1 MKKYKTNFSKEELH
15 AALHANDKEAAVLIE
30 DEDEWVKFKDKFEAF
45 LKKAEKIPVLGGLID
60 DIVCMVSLVD
70 SYVRREY
77 RNIPTAAILSIA
89 AALVYLLSPI
99 DLIPNA
105 IPVIGYLDDA
115 SVVLLLLGF
124 GIDQELDKYREWQE
138 QNRKSA
144 LIAFEQ
150 LLAEELAQVIGENY
164 LAAVIVD
171 DDAMKMLVTEERD
184 SEPPIACSVKMVK
197 VPLKALAEY
206 DATEQGEIAEV
217 LNETVKAECIYWTKQ
232 AQRQVYSEPDF
243 EEKWDDYMIE
253 EGS

>member
-1 MKKYKTNFSKEELH
+1 M
-15 AALHANDKEAAVLIE
+15 
-30 DEDEWVKFKDKFEAF
+30 
-45 LKKAEKIPVLGGLID
+45 
-60 DIVCMVSLVD
+60 CMVSLVD

-99 DLIPNA
+99 DLIPDA

-150 LLAEELAQVIGENY
+150 LLAEELAP
-164 LAAVIVD
+164 A
-171 DDAMKMLVTEERD
+171 
-184 SEPPIACSVKMVK
+184 PP
-197 VPLKALAEY
+197 
-206 DATEQGEIAEV
+206 
-217 LNETVKAECIYWTKQ
+217 
-232 AQRQVYSEPDF
+232 
-243 EEKWDDYMIE
+243 
-253 EGS
+253 